1 MEQQTPA
8 RPPGRPQVLEGRV
21 AIVTGSSRGLGKAIA
36 TGLAEAGATVVVSSR
51 KPEQCDITAE
61 EIRRTTGATVL
72 SRACHMGS
80 WDEIPGLVGD
90 VVAAF
95 GGIDVVV
102 NNAGMMPA
110 LVEAVDIDL
119 GYWRKIFSVN
129 LEGPLRLSQLVAPI
143 MRERGGGTIV
153 NISSVAAYYGG
164 MRGNSAYPAAKAG
177 LLSLTRS
184 MAREWAPWKI
194 RVNAVSPGP
203 FRSPMNDAAERSNPG
218 FYQRSAAET
227 MLGRVGDTE
236 EIVGPVL
243 YLASDASSFVTGE
256 DHMVTGGI
264 LR

>member
-95 GGIDVVV
+95 GGINVVV

-177 LLSLTRS
+177 LVTDSQHGSGMGAVEDPSQRGESWSVPQPDERRRRAQQSRLLSAVGCRDD
-184 MAREWAPWKI
+184 AR
-194 RVNAVSPGP
+194 
-203 FRSPMNDAAERSNPG
+203 
-218 FYQRSAAET
+218 
-227 MLGRVGDTE
+227 
-236 EIVGPVL
+236 
-243 YLASDASSFVTGE
+243 ASRR
-256 DHMVTGGI
+256 H
-264 LR
+264 